1 MGDTFKNYA
10 SRLDSPASNAMEVT
24 ENDST
29 DLSNISRA
37 VYIGG
42 DGDLTVEMAGGQVVA
57 FTGLLAG
64 TLLPIRV
71 KKVKTAT
78 TATNVVVLY

>member
-1 MGDTFKNYA
+1 MADTFKNYA
-10 SRLDSPASNAMEVT
+10 SRLDSPASNAIEVT
-24 ENDST
+24 KSDSA
-29 DLSNISRA
+29 DLSSISRA

-64 TLLPIRV
+64 TVLPIRV
-71 KKVKTAT
+71 KKVKAAT